1 MPEITNQTKPAGPP
15 RCSLVNKASH
25 RSRRGQEVARN
36 VLAVFILAVALYTI
50 QGFMPALVWGCVF
63 AIATWPLYT
72 RAQTAWPKASKG
84 VLLPFLFTLAMTLIF
99 VMPLLLITLEAVG
112 EAQSAL
118 GWLEKARQ
126 SGVPVPNA
134 ISRLPFGSQTLT
146 NWWQDHLANPEDV
159 SGLTGAL
166 DSKGVAITK
175 AVGAQIAHRGTLF
188 CFSIVTLF
196 FLYKDGSSVIRQ
208 CRIASRRA
216 FGKRGESIA
225 RQIVASIHGTVQGLV
240 LVGIAEGVLMGLIY
254 FLCGAPHPA
263 LFGVITGVAA
273 MIPFCAMFAIG
284 FVSLLIIAQ
293 GSSIAGIAAFCVG
306 AVIIFVADHFIR
318 PVLIGGSTKLPF
330 LWVLLGILGGA
341 ETWGLIGLF
350 VGPAAMAA
358 LDLLWRRWTVSSTR
372 EQNLIQPE

>member
-1 MPEITNQTKPAGPP
+1 MSETTNQTKPAGPP
-15 RCSLVNKASH
+15 RCTLVKASH

-36 VLAVFILAVALYTI
+36 VLALFILAIALYTI

-63 AIATWPLYT
+63 AVATWPLYT
-72 RAQTAWPKASKG
+72 RAQVAWPKAAKG
-84 VLLPFLFTLAMTLIF
+84 PLLPFLFTLAMTLIF
-99 VMPLLLITLEAVG
+99 VIPLLLITLEAVG

-126 SGVPVPNA
+126 SGVPVPDA
-134 ISRLPFGSQTLT
+134 ITRLPFGSQTLT
-146 NWWQDHLANPEDV
+146 NWWQAHLANPEDV

-196 FLYKDGSSVIRQ
+196 FLYKDGSSVIHQ

-216 FGKRGESIA
+216 FGKRGEVIA

-240 LVGIAEGVLMGLIY
+240 LVGIAEGAIMGLIY
-254 FLCGAPHPA
+254 FLCGAPHPT

-284 FVSLLIIAQ
+284 FVSLLILAQ
-293 GSSIAGIAAFCVG
+293 GSSIAGIAAFCIG
-306 AVIIFVADHFIR
+306 AVIIFIADHFVR

-358 LDLLWRRWTVSSTR
+358 LDLLWRRWTVSNTR